1 MLSLRLARGA
11 HPLVLLRR
19 LLVTAA
25 SAAAGF
31 LLLCTLGYAMAH
43 PTRSDGSAARLLWC
57 VVPLAATVQFAV
69 AVARADPSA
78 RAGLGLDSAGL
89 GPTRR
94 ARLAAASTALFCTL
108 GSALALA
115 VFLYVRGNLG
125 GPASTGGL
133 GDQLGRGARLPL
145 GAVFILLALVPLLA
159 ALASAVCLWPREDLW
174 SYWPSPRGER
184 TEARPGRRAA
194 ARPQAGRPT
203 TIGQAVAARIAS
215 QTPAPA
221 TGLPAAARTPSEPAR
236 GAQPPPGYDVAGYVG
251 LPWGAALIGAGLALV
266 SYTSRGAGDAAA
278 EVLPLPGH
286 TVASPPGV
294 IVGWVLTAVG
304 LMLAGPGLA
313 FLCGGLLAAG
323 RPGPVRL
330 LAGRALQEDA
340 PRLGRPLGVL
350 CAVASGAYGVVEL
363 YGGELGECGPV
374 AGLGAALVMGCVTG
388 TALTAALEVRA
399 GRAATRETLARI
411 GAPAR
416 LLRAAAAVR
425 TAALLAVLAVLTW
438 TIAELVTIPL
448 TQ

>member
-1 MLSLRLARGA
+1 MLSLRLALGA

-31 LLLCTLGYAMAH
+31 LLLCTLGYALAH

-69 AVARADPSA
+69 AVARADPSV
-78 RAGLGLDSAGL
+78 RAGLGLDSVGL

-125 GPASTGGL
+125 GPAAAGGL

-145 GAVFILLALVPLLA
+145 GAVFIMLALVPVLA
-159 ALASAVCLWPREDLW
+159 AIASAACLWPREDLW
-174 SYWPSPRGER
+174 SYWPWPRGER
-184 TEARPGRRAA
+184 TARGGRRGA
-194 ARPQAGRPT
+194 ARPEAGRPT
-203 TIGQAVAARIAS
+203 TIGQAVAARIAMR
-215 QTPAPA
+215 QAPVPE
-221 TGLPAAARTPSEPAR
+221 GRTESAQPPPERAR
-236 GAQPPPGYDVAGYVG
+236 GAQPPPGYDIAGYVG
-251 LPWGAALIGAGLALV
+251 LPWGAALIGGGLALV
-266 SYTSRGAGDAAA
+266 SYTSRGAGAAAA

-286 TVASPPGV
+286 SVASPPGV
-294 IVGWVLTAVG
+294 VVGWVLTALG

-323 RPGPVRL
+323 RPGPLRL
-330 LAGRALQEDA
+330 LAGRALQEEA

-363 YGGELGECGPV
+363 YGAELGDCGPV
-374 AGLGAALVMGCVTG
+374 AGLGAALVMACVTA
-388 TALTAALEVRA
+388 TALTTALEVRA
-399 GRAATRETLARI
+399 GRAATRDALVRI
-411 GAPAR
+411 GAPTR

-425 TAALLAVLAVLTW
+425 SAALLAVLAGLTW
-438 TIAELVTIPL
+438 TVAELVTIPL